1 VINLPRCSGILLHI
15 TSLPSPYGIG
25 DLGASAYQ
33 FVDFLAHTGQRVWQ
47 VLPLVPAGYGNSPYA
62 SPSTFASNPLLISP
76 ERLREAGLLR
86 DEDFGRVPDFPVDQV
101 DFDAVSNYKFQLL
114 DTAFRRFEAGESTL
128 FLADFEAYCA
138 RESHWLDDYALFV
151 VLKYIHDGKTWTEW
165 EDGLKRRRAAALRE
179 ARKVHAHG
187 IRMQM
192 FWQFL
197 FDLQWQTLK
206 QYSNQ
211 RGISIIGDL
220 PIYVAHDSADVWANA
235 KLFHLDAEGWQ
246 TVVAGVPPDYFS
258 ETGQRWGNPIYR
270 WDLMEKNGF
279 PWWTR
284 RIANIL
290 KQVDFVRLDHFRG
303 FEAFWQVPATEDTA
317 VNGIWVDGPGARL
330 FEVLESRLGELPVVA
345 ENLGV
350 ITPGV
355 VALMEQFGF
364 PGMAVLQFAFDS
376 DATNEFL
383 PHNYR
388 DELVAYTG
396 THDNDT
402 VAGWWFNDKS
412 TQGADAVARAR
423 DYARAYLD
431 VRDENDIH
439 WAFNRAVLASVARL
453 AVLPMQ
459 DVLGLRSEGRV
470 NTPGTV
476 GAPNWGWRF
485 RPEQLT
491 HEAVERLKELTA
503 VYGRGEGGS
512 AV

>member
-1 VINLPRCSGILLHI
+1 
-15 TSLPSPYGIG
+15 
-25 DLGASAYQ
+25 
-33 FVDFLAHTGQRVWQ
+33 
-47 VLPLVPAGYGNSPYA
+47 
-62 SPSTFASNPLLISP
+62 
-76 ERLREAGLLR
+76 
-86 DEDFGRVPDFPVDQV
+86 
-101 DFDAVSNYKFQLL
+101 
-114 DTAFRRFEAGESTL
+114 
-128 FLADFEAYCA
+128 
-138 RESHWLDDYALFV
+138 
-151 VLKYIHDGKTWTEW
+151 
-165 EDGLKRRRAAALRE
+165 
-179 ARKVHAHG
+179 
-187 IRMQM
+187 M
-192 FWQFL
+192 
-197 FDLQWQTLK
+197 
-206 QYSNQ
+206 
-211 RGISIIGDL
+211 
-220 PIYVAHDSADVWANA
+220 
-235 KLFHLDAEGWQ
+235 
-246 TVVAGVPPDYFS
+246 
-258 ETGQRWGNPIYR
+258 
-270 WDLMEKNGF
+270 
-279 PWWTR
+279 
-284 RIANIL
+284 
-290 KQVDFVRLDHFRG
+290 
-303 FEAFWQVPATEDTA
+303 
-317 VNGIWVDGPGARL
+317 
-330 FEVLESRLGELPVVA
+330 LESRLGELPVVA

-485 RPEQLT
+485 QPEQLT
-491 HEAVERLKELTA
+491 HEAVERLRELTA
-503 VYGRGEGGS
+503 VYGRVVAS
-512 AV
+512 ALSAR